1 MSYLTVISLTEAKL
15 YLRVDDTLTEDDALI
30 KLAINTALQH
40 LEDQTYHIAFAR
52 EKTYF
57 CRNGCRRIYDYPINS
72 VIFPA
77 ASVDAS
83 VRNLHTDYN
92 IGTEGNLILN
102 VGYEDP
108 LDYPDSLK
116 NVALEIIDLL
126 YYANETDKTIN
137 DLSVMS
143 KMTINEFRRFLV

>member
-30 KLAINTALQH
+30 TLAINTALKH

-52 EKTYF
+52 AKTYF
-57 CRNGCRRIYDYPINS
+57 CRNGCRRVHDYPINS
-72 VIFPA
+72 VVSP
-77 ASVDAS
+77 ASVESS

-92 IGTEGNLILN
+92 IDTEGDLVLN

-108 LDYPDSLK
+108 SNYPDSLK

-143 KMTINEFRRFLV
+143 KMIINEFRRFLV